1 MKKITIDYDEEAD
14 VLYLS
19 FGNPTQAITE
29 EINNIGV
36 RVDKKTNEIVGLTIL
51 DFMKNSKNKNYPI
64 EINV

>member
-36 RVDKKTNEIVGLTIL
+36 RVDKKNEIVGLTIL